1 MTTRFLST
9 LIVLGAVFAFI
20 IRVEGS
26 SSFALRNG
34 VPLLILLLL
43 VFVTLRKGSGTWTG
57 SGWRWPLA
65 TLGFAVP
72 SVGLSLY
79 LHYGFLTDRNG
90 MVSQA
95 LYPEMLFQFLPVY
108 TVVAGALGFAIGW
121 IVGRNV

>member
-26 SSFALRNG
+26 SGFALRNG